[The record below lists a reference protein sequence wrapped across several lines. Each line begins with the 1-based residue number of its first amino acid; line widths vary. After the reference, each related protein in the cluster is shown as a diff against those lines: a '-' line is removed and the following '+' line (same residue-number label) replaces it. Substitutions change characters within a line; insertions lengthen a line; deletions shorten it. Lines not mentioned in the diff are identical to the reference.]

1 MVGCMAKIDGDQDRN
16 EIGGDVKVGAL
27 AGATGLT
34 VRTLHYYDEIG
45 LLSPSA
51 RTGAGHRLYSTQD
64 VQRLY
69 RVVTLRQLGFQLD
82 EIGAALD
89 DSRWDLFATLIQHL
103 ARIDHRLGIEHRLR
117 NRLAA
122 MSDTL
127 SRKHVDIDTHEFLNV
142 LEDMSMLNTT
152 IQRRIP
158 TIVYRDIA
166 AAHEF
171 LTTVFGFEPGQVA
184 ETPDGNVYHAEVTAG
199 DGVIWLHQV
208 SERFGL
214 QSPEALGASTEQM
227 SIVVEDVDAHY
238 RHAVQHGADIVY
250 PPTDQP
256 YGYREYGARDPEQRL
271 WSFIS
276 PLT

>member
-1 MVGCMAKIDGDQDRN
+1 MKRHGA
-16 EIGGDVKVGAL
+16 GGETSDVAKVGSL
-27 AGATGLT
+27 AAATGLT

-51 RTGAGHRLYSTQD
+51 RTAAGHRLYAADD

-69 RVVTLRQLGFQLD
+69 RIVTLRQLGFALD
-82 EIGAALD
+82 EISATLD
-89 DSRWDLFATLIQHL
+89 DPRWDLLATINRHIG
-103 ARIDHRLGIEHRLR
+103 RIDHRLGVEHRLR

-122 MSDTL
+122 ISDTL
-127 SRKHVDIDTHEFLNV
+127 TRDRHDIDIHEYLHI
-142 LEDMSMLNTT
+142 LEDMSMLSTT

-171 LTTVFGFEPGQVA
+171 LTTVFGFEPGRVA
-184 ETPDGNVYHAEVTAG
+184 QAPDGTVYHAEVTAG
-199 DGVIWLHQV
+199 DGVIWLHAV
-208 SERFGL
+208 SERFRL
-214 QSPEALGASTEQM
+214 QSPLALGASTEQM

-238 RHAVQHGADIVY
+238 RRAEEHGAEIVY

-256 YGYREYGARDPEQRL
+256 YGSREYGARDPEGRL
-271 WSFIS
+271 WSFLS